1 MEQVYS
7 SYSEVLYIIFSN
19 YSIAKIRQILENKNI
34 VVGTLKV
41 LYDKYGTET
50 NRTLAVLKNVNNL
63 ESLSDAKFQVKPFT
77 LKKVNK
83 ETRELFIPVPKTF
96 CKESEVREHIT
107 ELLNF
112 LNIWM
117 IIPENSWKL
126 YIPLESRISG
136 NVKFGCFLSFNNNVS
151 NENINIVRLLI
162 NDTQWENGETL
173 RCYWKKEKLRLPP
186 KQKVIEKTN

>member
-83 ETRELFIPVPKTF
+83 ETRELFI
-96 CKESEVREHIT
+96 
-107 ELLNF
+107 
-112 LNIWM
+112 
-117 IIPENSWKL
+117 
-126 YIPLESRISG
+126 
-136 NVKFGCFLSFNNNVS
+136 
-151 NENINIVRLLI
+151 
-162 NDTQWENGETL
+162 
-173 RCYWKKEKLRLPP
+173 
-186 KQKVIEKTN
+186 